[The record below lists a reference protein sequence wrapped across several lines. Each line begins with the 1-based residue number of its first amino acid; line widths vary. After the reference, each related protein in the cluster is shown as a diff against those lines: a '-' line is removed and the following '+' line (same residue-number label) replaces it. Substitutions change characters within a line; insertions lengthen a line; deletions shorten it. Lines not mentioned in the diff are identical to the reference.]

1 MFSNVFREGW
11 NILQL
16 NWLKI
21 IGMVFF
27 VYTIKLLLGTLPIQ
41 GTVIIRFDPL
51 DILTSDSLGELV
63 VQSFVN
69 GVLFFILVQYITLTD
84 RTMRGRF
91 VKAITF
97 PFRNFRLLYKGLI
110 VLFLTYIL
118 LSLFGLVVLYSFF
131 GLLIILSA
139 GLDGNSILLAVIF
152 ALLYTLFIWLL
163 TGISQALYIL
173 HDDPSI
179 NTFRSIGRSFGL
191 MRRNRWTLIGLF
203 VLTGIGVII
212 GVLLLLVGVVITMVL
227 FEVFRLAFYRELLR
241 KKRQHEW
248 QHKVESAVN
257 N

>member
-21 IGMVFF
+21 IGMVFL

-51 DILTSDSLGELV
+51 DILTSDLLGELV

-118 LSLFGLVVLYSFF
+118 LSLFGLVLLYSFF
-131 GLLIILSA
+131 GLLYILSA
-139 GLDGNSILLAVIF
+139 GLDGYSILLAVIF

-173 HDDPSI
+173 HDI
-179 NTFRSIGRSFGL
+179 RLLIRSE
-191 MRRNRWTLIGLF
+191 
-203 VLTGIGVII
+203 VL
-212 GVLLLLVGVVITMVL
+212 
-227 FEVFRLAFYRELLR
+227 EEALA
-241 KKRQHEW
+241 
-248 QHKVESAVN
+248 
-257 N
+257 